1 MNDTLQNKNIGS
13 PLKVSV
19 KWSTTGEGTGILVCL
34 SAFLIDN
41 QYNEQEP
48 LENIIYLGSQL
59 NKEGKLTDASNS
71 IVIDIPSS
79 KENKSLSGS
88 ESIFI
93 NFDTIPTTV
102 KGIRLNLSSIIDNG
116 LSFYPL
122 ARFSRLTLQII
133 DSIDQEYTVDLL
145 QEFEDDGIGTI
156 DLGIISRY
164 ETSWRF
170 ETEMVSYYG
179 GLDLAIKEHT
189 NGAILFKVRDAI
201 RNLEKNLKQRRI
213 TTTQPKKTPRVRSSG
228 RFDKDDFTKD
238 PQPKQIAHH
247 PIKQTVETDGEI
259 NIEPVTR
266 KSNNKGTQTF
276 KVQAIKT
283 HESQKSESRQKSDY
297 DGITTGNNGT
307 HTTMPPQRRTVKTP
321 PKKYKAQASQV
332 VSRQSDKVIV
342 TPQELEEEDSIKE
355 IPQEKYRGG
364 YSRAKKR
371 NFPKVKR

>member
-41 QYNEQEP
+41 QYNEQKP

-93 NFDTIPTTV
+93 NFDTISTTV

-189 NGAILFKVRDAI
+189 NGAIQFKVRDAI

-213 TTTQPKKTPRVRSSG
+213 TTTQPIKPPRVRSSG

-247 PIKQTVETDGEI
+247 PIKQTEETEGEI

-283 HESQKSESRQKSDY
+283 HESQKSESKQKSDD

-307 HTTMPPQRRTVKTP
+307 NTTMHPQKRTVKKPQKT
-321 PKKYKAQASQV
+321 YKAQASQV
-332 VSRQSDKVIV
+332 LSRQTDKVIG
-342 TPQELEEEDSIKE
+342 TPQSLEEEDSIKE